1 MEMTSLKAALHPSEV
16 AFLEQA
22 LSQPIKSIQEDY
34 EIVLS
39 EDEITVAIRDAK
51 IKKRTLLQYE
61 ENERSRRKKS
71 EILMRPF
78 NGEELIEYSHQF
90 FIERFD
96 SKFEIDEENKHII
109 RELSKYFSNDP
120 DFNKGSY
127 SLKKGIM
134 LMGNVGTGKSWL
146 MSFFQKNKKR
156 CFTIKSCNDI
166 SDDYLVYKEET
177 EKIYSTPIE
186 KPLHDPAVFF
196 QKHIGYCFDDLGT
209 EQSKNSFGNK
219 KDVMA
224 DILFAIYNK
233 KDFEK
238 FHITTNLNEK
248 DLQERYGSR
257 LYSRFN
263 EMFNVFVYNGKDRR
277 K

>member
-1 MEMTSLKAALHPSEV
+1 
-16 AFLEQA
+16 
-22 LSQPIKSIQEDY
+22 
-34 EIVLS
+34 
-39 EDEITVAIRDAK
+39 
-51 IKKRTLLQYE
+51 
-61 ENERSRRKKS
+61 
-71 EILMRPF
+71 MRPF